1 MASFGTTKKQ
11 SKPLKANQWL
21 QEIAMQKRE
30 TTLPELDFYSRPYKW
45 TIDMDTCLV
54 IITREYINQNHSW
67 AMKGEKFN
75 CKKINKNKNGYK
87 RI

>member
-1 MASFGTTKKQ
+1 MIIEVTNGVFWDDEKTEQTAE
-11 SKPLKANQWL
+11 ANQWL

-54 IITREYINQNHSW
+54 IITREVPIQNQNSW
-67 AMKGEKFN
+67 AMKDEKVIITSN
-75 CKKINKNKNGYK
+75 N
-87 RI
+87 

>member
-1 MASFGTTKKQ
+1 MIIEVTNGVFWDDEKTEQTAE
-11 SKPLKANQWL
+11 ANQWL

-75 CKKINKNKNGYK
+75 CKK
-87 RI
+87 